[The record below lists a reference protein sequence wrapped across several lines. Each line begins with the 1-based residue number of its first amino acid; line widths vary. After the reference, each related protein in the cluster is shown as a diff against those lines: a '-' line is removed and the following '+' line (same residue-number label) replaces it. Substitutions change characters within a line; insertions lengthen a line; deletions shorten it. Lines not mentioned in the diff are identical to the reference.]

1 MSDVEIQL
9 HLLREKTES
18 SQAIQT
24 AIKME
29 IGVLQEIRIS
39 SATPLTIN
47 RVQKIGVYCPAI
59 RQQQTN
65 TNFTKRNESNQCHKC
80 RPAWK
85 LTRKHNFFPLKKV
98 H

>member
-1 MSDVEIQL
+1 MSGVEIQL

-24 AIKME
+24 AIKVE
-29 IGVLQEIRIS
+29 KAVLQEIRKS
-39 SATPLTIN
+39 SATALTIN

-59 RQQQTN
+59 RHQQTN
-65 TNFTKRNESNQCHKC
+65 TNFTKRNESSQCHKC
-80 RPAWK
+80 RPAWQ
-85 LTRKHNFFPLKKV
+85 LTRKHNFFPLEKV